1 MKNKKMYQKYYKSIR
16 RKVARLLYNNVLSIS
31 QLLTESYKFGFYAAT
46 ARITV
51 MDLLLLG
58 FCTKLSWYS
67 NKGKLVAG

>member
-1 MKNKKMYQKYYKSIR
+1 MYQKYYKSIK
-16 RKVARLLYNNVLSIS
+16 RKVVRLLYTNVLSIS
-31 QLLTESYKFGFYAAT
+31 QLLTESYTFGFYAAA

>member
-31 QLLTESYKFGFYAAT
+31 QFLTESYKFGFYA